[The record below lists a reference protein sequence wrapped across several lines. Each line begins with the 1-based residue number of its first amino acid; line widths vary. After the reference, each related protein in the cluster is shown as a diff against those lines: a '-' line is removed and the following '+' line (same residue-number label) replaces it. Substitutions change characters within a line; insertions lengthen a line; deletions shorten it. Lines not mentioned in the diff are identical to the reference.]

1 METDEDKYNFGNPLI
16 IKCREV
22 LRVGNVISYYH
33 EFWMNQ
39 RKDVK
44 IQKIKPDKDTKLVL
58 ETNDVLQVTCSVKRI
73 KKQTLM
79 ELKRNTVWKQM
90 KTNTILLTH

>member
-1 METDEDKYNFGNPLI
+1 METVEDKYNFGNPLI

-22 LRVGNVISYYH
+22 LRVGDVISYYH
-33 EFWMNQ
+33 EFWVNQ
-39 RKDVK
+39 RKVVK

-58 ETNDVLQVTCSVKRI
+58 ETNDVLQVMCSVKRI

-79 ELKRNTVWKQM
+79 ELQ
-90 KTNTILLTH
+90 

>member
-1 METDEDKYNFGNPLI
+1 LETDEDKYNFGNPLI
-16 IKCREV
+16 IKCGEV
-22 LRVGNVISYYH
+22 LRVGDVISYYH
-33 EFWMNQ
+33 EFWVNQ
-39 RKDVK
+39 RKVVK

-79 ELKRNTVWKQM
+79 EQQ
-90 KTNTILLTH
+90 

>member
-22 LRVGNVISYYH
+22 LRVGDVISYYH
-33 EFWMNQ
+33 EFWVNQ
-39 RKDVK
+39 RKVVK

-79 ELKRNTVWKQM
+79 ELQ
-90 KTNTILLTH
+90 

>member
-1 METDEDKYNFGNPLI
+1 LETDEDKYNFGNPLI

-22 LRVGNVISYYH
+22 LRVGDVISYYH
-33 EFWMNQ
+33 EFWVNQ
-39 RKDVK
+39 RKVVK

-79 ELKRNTVWKQM
+79 EQQ
-90 KTNTILLTH
+90 

>member
-1 METDEDKYNFGNPLI
+1 LETDEDKYNFGNPLI

-22 LRVGNVISYYH
+22 LRVGDVISYYH
-33 EFWMNQ
+33 EFWVNQ
-39 RKDVK
+39 RKVVK

-73 KKQTLM
+73 KKQILM
-79 ELKRNTVWKQM
+79 EQQ
-90 KTNTILLTH
+90 

>member
-1 METDEDKYNFGNPLI
+1 LETDEDKYSFGNPLI

-22 LRVGNVISYYH
+22 LRVGDVISYYH
-33 EFWMNQ
+33 EFWGNQ
-39 RKDVK
+39 RKVVK

-90 KTNTILLTH
+90 KTNTILVTH